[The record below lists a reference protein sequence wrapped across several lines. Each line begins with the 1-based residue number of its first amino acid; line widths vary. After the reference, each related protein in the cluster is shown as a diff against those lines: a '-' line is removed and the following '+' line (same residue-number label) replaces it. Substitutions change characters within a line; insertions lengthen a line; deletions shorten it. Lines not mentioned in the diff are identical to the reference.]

1 MKSYLVTIKMDS
13 FVVADKINYVEYD
26 LSYLQLPLLELIED
40 FEKTWKLGRRYK
52 KNWPLKTL
60 CRFKKFRGK

>member
-40 FEKTWKLGRRYK
+40 FEKTLEI
-52 KNWPLKTL
+52 
-60 CRFKKFRGK
+60 GKEIQKELAA